1 VPLYMVIPSF
11 DGGVADGDATK
22 AALQI
27 QGKHKVR
34 YRGYWVEV
42 GGGKVLCLVES
53 TSAAAPEAVHCQA
66 VHCQAVHCEGGP
78 SL

>member
-1 VPLYMVIPSF
+1 MPLYMVIPSF
-11 DGGVADGDATK
+11 GGGAADDDVTK
-22 AALQI
+22 AALQR

-42 GGGKVLCLVES
+42 GGDKVLCFVE
-53 TSAAAPEAVHCQA
+53 TPSAAAPEAVHG
-66 VHCQAVHCEGGP
+66 EGGP

>member
-1 VPLYMVIPSF
+1 MPLYAVIPSF
-11 DGGVADGDATK
+11 DGGVADGDATT
-22 AALQI
+22 AALQV

-42 GGGKVLCLVES
+42 GGGKVLCLVEAP
-53 TSAAAPEAVHCQA
+53 SAAAPEAVHCQA
-66 VHCQAVHCEGGP
+66 VHCEGGP